1 MAVPARAE
9 SPERRSYPMNK
20 ADIID
25 RMAAAAAITKTQA
38 ASAVD
43 AMVGAISGALKKG
56 NRVTLVGFG
65 SFITAQRAARTG
77 RNPKTGKP
85 VSIPARRVARFV
97 PGLEL
102 KRAVNRK

>member
-1 MAVPARAE
+1 
-9 SPERRSYPMNK
+9 MNK

-25 RMAAAAAITKTQA
+25 RMATAAGITKTQA

-43 AMVGAISGALKKG
+43 ALVSAVTGALKKG

-65 SFITAQRAARTG
+65 SFTTAQRAARTG
-77 RNPKTGKP
+77 RNPKTGKAI
-85 VSIPARRVARFV
+85 SIPARRVARFT

-102 KRAVNRK
+102 KQAVNRK